1 MEDVAV
7 PSSRL
12 PMFQQSQAVLP
23 LPFPLSRVSLGSA
36 TFGREIDS
44 DAAFAM
50 MDHAV
55 AQGITLF
62 DTAANYSGG
71 ASERIIGQWLAARGA
86 FTGRPA
92 LATKLFPPYTAAT
105 IESGT
110 DASMQRL
117 GVQTLDLLY
126 LHKWDAA
133 VESITVLSALDELVR
148 TGRVRSIGVSNFSC
162 RQLQDLILLQKRL
175 GVVPIKVLQN
185 NHNLAVRECG
195 PPIRDFCSS
204 EGITIISYSPLGAGY
219 LTGKHIGGVQP
230 GSRFDVMPGH
240 QAIYLQPDSE
250 ARLRRLADLSARC
263 GRSMSHLALVWA
275 LRQPGIGSTL
285 VGGRTPGHIDQAFAA
300 LAEQDP
306 AVLQEL
312 AML

>member
-1 MEDVAV
+1 MLSPD
-7 PSSRL
+7 
-12 PMFQQSQAVLP
+12 PMNQHSLEAKSLY
-23 LPFPLSRVSLGSA
+23 FPLSRISLGSA

-44 DAAFAM
+44 NAAFAM

-55 AQGITLF
+55 ARGITLF

-71 ASERIIGQWLAARGA
+71 ISERIIGQWLATRGA
-86 FTGRPA
+86 SSARPA

-110 DASMQRL
+110 AASMQRL
-117 GVQTLDLLY
+117 GVDALDLLY

-133 VESITVLSALDELVR
+133 VETPEVLRALDQLVR
-148 TGRVRSIGVSNFSC
+148 SGRVRSIGVSNFTGK
-162 RQLQDLILLQKRL
+162 QLHDLIFRQKHV

-185 NHNLAVRECG
+185 NHNLAVRECEA
-195 PPIRDFCSS
+195 PIRELCAA

-240 QAIYLQPDSE
+240 QAIYLQPIAE
-250 ARLRRLADLSARC
+250 ARLRRLADLSTKC

-275 LRQPGIGSTL
+275 LQQPGIGSTL
-285 VGGRTPGHIDQAFAA
+285 VGGRTSSHIDQAFAA
-300 LAEQDP
+300 LAEDDP
-306 AVLQEL
+306 DVLQSLAEL
-312 AML
+312 

>member
-1 MEDVAV
+1 
-7 PSSRL
+7 
-12 PMFQQSQAVLP
+12 MFQKSPADQP
-23 LPFPLSRVSLGSA
+23 LHFPLSRISLGSA

-44 DAAFAM
+44 NAAFAM

-55 AQGITLF
+55 ARGITLF

-86 FTGRPA
+86 FSARPA

-110 DASMQRL
+110 AASMQRL
-117 GVQTLDLLY
+117 GVETLDLLY
-126 LHKWDAA
+126 LHKWEVA
-133 VESITVLSALDELVR
+133 VGNPAVLSALDKLVR
-148 TGRVRSIGVSNFSC
+148 TGRVRSIGVSNFTS
-162 RQLQDLILLQKRL
+162 RQVRDLILLQKRL
-175 GVVPIKVLQN
+175 GVVPIKALQN
-185 NHNLAVRECG
+185 NHNLAVRECEG
-195 PPIRDFCSS
+195 PIREFCSS

-219 LTGKHIGGVQP
+219 LTGKHMGGVQP

-240 QAIYLQPDSE
+240 QAIYLQPAAE
-250 ARLRRLADLSARC
+250 ACLRRLADLSARC

-285 VGGRTPGHIDQAFAA
+285 VGGRTPSHIDQAFVA
-300 LAEQDP
+300 LAEDDP
-306 AVLQEL
+306 SILQSL
-312 AML
+312 AQI